1 MNKNTNLNKNVNHS
15 FLLPFILS
23 KLDVQ
28 VSDVESQLL
37 DYLNGVFVLSLIS
50 FICLLNILFYIFANL
65 YIKNSKY
72 NDADKYPLL
81 SKFCRRYSKVTL
93 LYISIEAFTC
103 IFCLLGLIVLS
114 FYGMTTIVK
123 FNIF

>member
-1 MNKNTNLNKNVNHS
+1 MFSLVA
-15 FLLPFILS
+15 FCCFINIVLYG
-23 KLDVQ
+23 LGY
-28 VSDVESQLL
+28 
-37 DYLNGVFVLSLIS
+37 YL
-50 FICLLNILFYIFANL
+50 AQ
-65 YIKNSKY
+65 NSKY